1 MCTMIVQ
8 KAALQGF
15 GKGASGWFDVN
26 EANVSW
32 DHPFHATQE
41 HALNIDFV
49 NEEHGPSAR
58 VAVELSVEGARQ
70 SGRDDSGCAGR
81 GRSEGFGV
89 NGAGSEGY
97 GTFKRKAGVLC
108 PRSVQS
114 R

>member
-49 NEEHGPSAR
+49 NEAHGPGER
-58 VAVELSVEGARQ
+58 VAVELGVEGARQ
-70 SGRDDSGCAGR
+70 LVETIQA
-81 GRSEGFGV
+81 
-89 NGAGSEGY
+89 
-97 GTFKRKAGVLC
+97 VLAEAE
-108 PRSVQS
+108 SKGLV
-114 R
+114 